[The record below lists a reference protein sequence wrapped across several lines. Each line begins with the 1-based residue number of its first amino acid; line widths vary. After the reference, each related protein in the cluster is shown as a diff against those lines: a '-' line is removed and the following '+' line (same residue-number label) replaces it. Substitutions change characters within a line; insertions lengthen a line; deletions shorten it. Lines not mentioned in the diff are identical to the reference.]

1 MYTFSCSIFFWS
13 VDSELE
19 NIGENLTYSVT
30 IFLIWNGDASIN
42 ERPCHVKKHF
52 PTYEFHNV
60 DDFESDLSDD
70 QMVAPW
76 QLGREECKEGRQD
89 GGGGRNDLEEVI
101 IVIL

>member
-1 MYTFSCSIFFWS
+1 MLAKIKG
-13 VDSELE
+13 VD
-19 NIGENLTYSVT
+19 VT
-30 IFLIWNGDASIN
+30 
-42 ERPCHVKKHF
+42 KHI
-52 PTYEFHNV
+52 PTFHNV
-60 DDFESDLSDD
+60 DDFESDLSDGDD